1 MLAAARP
8 ELLERRPE
16 WSTLALD
23 PLSDEESSR
32 LLDSLLSDD
41 VGRSTRESVVRL
53 AAGNP
58 LYAEEYAR
66 SLALTPSTSA
76 APTLPSSVLAV
87 IAARVDAL
95 PSAEKA
101 VLQDAA
107 VVGKVIWPGALR
119 QQSAA
124 RDRDTVQLHLD
135 GLERKQFLRREAQSS
150 LAGEPAYTF
159 GHILVRDVAYD
170 QLTRELLGR
179 ERHSRAAEW
188 LEAVADRSEDRAELV
203 AYHYTIALEL
213 ARASGDEP
221 IRDWPS
227 ALPSHSSAPASEPV
241 TSMRTTTR
249 RRISARASSSRV
261 RSSNVLSSSA
271 LEEGL
276 GDVLSLAARHDE
288 AVAAYGSAGEHLT
301 RDRVARARLHR
312 KAGVSRQLQRRV
324 DDALAHFAGGEA
336 ALGDEPARGVRRWW
350 QERAEIALA
359 RLQLL
364 YFGATI
370 DEFVARLEQDREF
383 IDVHG
388 DVGQRGWLFNWL
400 AMAEL
405 RQGRYVPTAATLD
418 HLRAAIKQMERA
430 ENAKATAFMRFSFGF
445 ALLWVAR
452 HDEAEAELASALTMA
467 KRIGDVTTEIR
478 CLNYVAVAYRKRGL
492 VEAAADTAEATVEVA
507 RRSGMLEYV
516 AQATATLAWVAWR
529 RGDLDRA
536 KHLAADAWETMRSA
550 WQMSVLAWMPLWP
563 LLGVAVLE
571 RRLADAVELGRE
583 LVDST
588 RQPLPSELEGTLCGA
603 IAAWERGDSDGAR
616 ESFERAMELAAVD
629 GYL

>member
-1 MLAAARP
+1 VLATARP

-32 LLDSLLSDD
+32 LLDSLLPDD

-76 APTLPSSVLAV
+76 APTLPPSVLAV

-107 VVGKVIWPGALR
+107 VVGKVIWPGAL
-119 QQSAA
+119 AA
-124 RDRDTVQLHLD
+124 IGGTDRDTVELHLD
-135 GLERKQFLRREAQSS
+135 GLEQKQFLHREAQSS

-170 QLTRELLGR
+170 QLTRELR
-179 ERHSRAAEW
+179 AERHRRAAEW

-203 AYHYTIALEL
+203 AYHYTMALDL

-221 IRDWPS
+221 QGLTERVAV
-227 ALPSHSSAPASEPV
+227 ALLRAGE
-241 TSMRTTTR
+241 RTR
-249 RRISARASSSRV
+249 HLYANDDAEAYFRHGIELARAEQQRP
-261 RSSNVLSSSA
+261 VLAA

-276 GDVLSLAARHDE
+276 GDVLALAARHDE
-288 AVAAYGSAGEHLT
+288 AVAAYGSGGEHLT

-364 YFGATI
+364 YFGAPI
-370 DEFVARLEQDREF
+370 DEFIARLEQDREF

-388 DVGQRGWLFNWL
+388 DVDQRGWLFNWL

-405 RQGRYVPTAATLD
+405 RQRRYVPTAATLD
-418 HLRAAIKQMERA
+418 HLRAAITQMERA
-430 ENAKATAFMRFSFGF
+430 ENAKATAFMRFSLGF

-452 HDEAEAELASALTMA
+452 YDEAEAEFASALTMA

-516 AQATATLAWVAWR
+516 GQATATLAWVAWR
-529 RGDLDRA
+529 QGDLDRA

-571 RRLADAVELGRE
+571 RRLDDAVELGRE

-588 RQPLPSELEGTLCGA
+588 RQPLPAELKGTLCGA
-603 IAAWERGDSDGAR
+603 VAAWERGDSDGAR
-616 ESFERAMELAAVD
+616 ESLERAMELAAVD